1 MKLQERVLLVDDDE
15 LIGTMLARALTDYG
29 YETRFET
36 ETEGILEKIESWY
49 PRLILLDINL
59 PGKDGISIL
68 QEVIDSGI
76 DTSVVMLTAD
86 NTAEMAIKA
95 LKIGAADYITKP
107 FNTDEVKIVLQGILE
122 KKRLQDEVDY
132 LRRDRD
138 QANDYQ
144 IVAIND
150 TFKVIMD
157 TAAKLAT
164 AHVQTIL
171 ITGES
176 GTGKELLARHVHEL
190 IHDDPEDNNA
200 PFITVNCTALP
211 EHLFESELFGYVK
224 GAFTDAKADKK
235 GLFELANGGSILLDE
250 IGDMKEGLQAKL
262 LRVLEERC
270 IRRVGGKADLPINV
284 TVIATTNRNLTQ
296 AIAAGKFRQDL
307 FYRLGTFPIVIPP
320 LRERKASIPLF
331 INHFLRLFSLKYNKL
346 TIKSFS
352 PEAEKILCAYDWP
365 GNVRELKNVIER
377 IVVLE
382 QASVIQPEHL
392 PRGFE
397 RDTKPVVSKRQESG
411 RYTLPDEGIK
421 LEELEKELFIQAL
434 AKANQNMSKAA
445 NLLNVSYDSFRN
457 HIKKYKIDN

>member
-1 MKLQERVLLVDDDE
+1 MKVKQRILLVDDDE

-36 ETEGILEKIESWY
+36 EPEGILEKIESWY
-49 PRLILLDINL
+49 PNLILLDINL
-59 PGKDGISIL
+59 PGGDGISIL
-68 QEVIDSGI
+68 QETIDSGI

-107 FNTDEVKIVLQGILE
+107 FNTDEVKIVIQNILE

-138 QANDYQ
+138 QSHDHQ

-157 TAAKLAT
+157 TAAKLAR

-176 GTGKELLARHVHEL
+176 GTGKELLARHVHDL
-190 IHDDPEDNNA
+190 IHEDPTDTNA

-284 TVIATTNRNLTQ
+284 TVIATTNCNLTQ

-307 FYRLGTFPIVIPP
+307 FYRLDTFPIVIPP

-331 INHFLRLFSLKYNKL
+331 INHFLKLFSKKYNKL
-346 TIKSFS
+346 TIKAFS

-392 PRGFE
+392 PLGIE
-397 RDTKPVVSKRQESG
+397 CGKPFAGQGQHAG
-411 RYTLPDEGIK
+411 RYTLPDEGIN
-421 LEELEKELFIQAL
+421 LEEFEKELFGQAL
-434 AKANQNMSKAA
+434 AKANHNMSKAA

-457 HIKKYKIDN
+457 HIKKYKIGN

>member
-1 MKLQERVLLVDDDE
+1 MILKHRILLVDDDE

-36 ETEGILEKIESWY
+36 EPEGILEKIENWY
-49 PRLILLDINL
+49 PHLILLDINL
-59 PGKDGISIL
+59 PGGDGISIL
-68 QEVIDSGI
+68 QETVDSGV

-107 FNTDEVKIVLQGILE
+107 FNTDEVKIVIQNILE

-138 QANDYQ
+138 QTHDHQ

-157 TAAKLAT
+157 TAAKLAR

-176 GTGKELLARHVHEL
+176 GTGKELLARHVHDL
-190 IHDDPEDNNA
+190 IHEDPLDANA

-211 EHLFESELFGYVK
+211 DHLFESELFGYVK

-270 IRRVGGKADLPINV
+270 IRRVGGKADLPINA

-296 AIAAGKFRQDL
+296 AIAEGNFRQDL
-307 FYRLGTFPIVIPP
+307 FYRLDTFPIVIPP
-320 LRERKASIPLF
+320 LRDRKASIPLF
-331 INHFLRLFSLKYNKL
+331 ISHFLKLFS
-346 TIKSFS
+346 
-352 PEAEKILCAYDWP
+352 
-365 GNVRELKNVIER
+365 
-377 IVVLE
+377 
-382 QASVIQPEHL
+382 
-392 PRGFE
+392 
-397 RDTKPVVSKRQESG
+397 
-411 RYTLPDEGIK
+411 
-421 LEELEKELFIQAL
+421 
-434 AKANQNMSKAA
+434 
-445 NLLNVSYDSFRN
+445 
-457 HIKKYKIDN
+457 KKYVNRRVIMTPL